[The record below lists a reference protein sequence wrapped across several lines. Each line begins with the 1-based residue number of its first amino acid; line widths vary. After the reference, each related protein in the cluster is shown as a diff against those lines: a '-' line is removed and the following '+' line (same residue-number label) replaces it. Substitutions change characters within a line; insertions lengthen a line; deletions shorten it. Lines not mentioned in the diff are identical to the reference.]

1 MLMLDY
7 KNYRDFNFINALI
20 ANNLQKIPSDTDLV
34 VGIPRSGLIVSTLIA
49 EYTNKPS
56 TDIFSYLAGVG
67 NYKLNSGSFAPS
79 TNYEAVH
86 TVLLVDDAMGVGLT
100 MERAKSMISAKF
112 PNVKIITCV
121 AFVEAFSV
129 EKVDIYFLILKDQF
143 LPWSILKRGISDACV
158 DIDGFLTEDV
168 PADMDDDGIK
178 YVQFLTMQRPK
189 FIPDRKIN
197 TLVTGR
203 LSKYR
208 KITEEWLRSH
218 NVLYGSLIMCP
229 LGSKEERDSQDM
241 GHYKAEVFKRLSTP
255 LFIESD
261 YREARQIKQENPD
274 KSVYC
279 MAIANYIK

>member
-1 MLMLDY
+1 MLDY

-100 MERAKSMISAKF
+100 MERAKSMISVKF

-189 FIPDRKIN
+189 FIPDRK
-197 TLVTGR
+197 R
-203 LSKYR
+203 LRLASAF
-208 KITEEWLRSH
+208 SH
-218 NVLYGSLIMCP
+218 PSHWHYYFNVN
-229 LGSKEERDSQDM
+229 
-241 GHYKAEVFKRLSTP
+241 F
-255 LFIESD
+255 
-261 YREARQIKQENPD
+261 
-274 KSVYC
+274 
-279 MAIANYIK
+279 

>member
-1 MLMLDY
+1 MLDY

-56 TDIFSYLAGVG
+56 TDIFSYLAGVD

-229 LGSKEERDSQDM
+229 LGSKKERDSQDM

-261 YREARQIKQENPD
+261 YREAKQIKQENPD
-274 KSVYC
+274 KLVYC

>member
-1 MLMLDY
+1 MLDY

-49 EYTNKPS
+49 EYTNKPH

-67 NYKLNSGSFAPS
+67 NYKLNSGSYAPS

-100 MERAKSMISAKF
+100 MGRAKSMISAKF

-229 LGSKEERDSQDM
+229 LGSKKERDSQDM

-261 YREARQIKQENPD
+261 YREAKQIKQENPD

>member
-1 MLMLDY
+1 MLDY

-121 AFVEAFSV
+121 AFVEVFSV

-143 LPWSILKRGISDACV
+143 LPWSVLKRGISDACV

-178 YVQFLTMQRPK
+178 YVQFLTTQRPK

-218 NVLYGSLIMCP
+218 NVLYGALIMCP
-229 LGSKEERDSQDM
+229 LGSKKERDSQDM

-261 YREARQIKQENPD
+261 YREAKQIKVENPD

>member
-1 MLMLDY
+1 MLDY
-7 KNYRDFNFINALI
+7 KNYRDFNFVNALI
-20 ANNLQKIPSDTDLV
+20 ANNLQKIPSDVDLV

-129 EKVDIYFLILKDQF
+129 EKVDLYFLILKDQF

-229 LGSKEERDSQDM
+229 LGSKKERDSQDM

-261 YREARQIKQENPD
+261 YREAKQIKQENPD

>member
-1 MLMLDY
+1 MYMLDY

-67 NYKLNSGSFAPS
+67 NYKLNSGSFAPG
-79 TNYEAVH
+79 TNYGAVH

-129 EKVDIYFLILKDQF
+129 EKVDIYFSILKDQF

-218 NVLYGSLIMCP
+218 NVLYGELIMCP
-229 LGSKEERDSQDM
+229 LGSKKERDSQDM

-261 YREARQIKQENPD
+261 YREAKQIKTENPD

>member
-1 MLMLDY
+1 MLDY
-7 KNYRDFNFINALI
+7 RNYRDFNFVNALI
-20 ANNLQKIPSDTDLV
+20 ANNLQKIPMGIDLV

-79 TNYEAVH
+79 TNYEAVR

-100 MERAKSMISAKF
+100 MERAKSMILEKF
-112 PNVKIITCV
+112 PSVKIITCV
-121 AFVEAFSV
+121 AFVEDFSV
-129 EKVDIYFLILKDQF
+129 EKVDVYFSILKDQF
-143 LPWSILKRGISDACV
+143 LPWSVLKRGISDACV

-168 PADMDDDGIK
+168 PADMDDDGVK
-178 YVQFLTMQRPK
+178 YIQFLTTQRPK

-208 KITEEWLRSH
+208 GITEEWLHKH
-218 NVLYGSLIMCP
+218 NVSYGDLIMCP
-229 LGSKEERDSQDM
+229 LGSKKERDTQDM
-241 GHYKAEVFKRLSTP
+241 GSFKAEVFKRLNLP
-255 LFIESD
+255 LFIESN
-261 YREARQIKQENPD
+261 YREAKRIKSENMD

-279 MAIANYIK
+279 MDLANYVK